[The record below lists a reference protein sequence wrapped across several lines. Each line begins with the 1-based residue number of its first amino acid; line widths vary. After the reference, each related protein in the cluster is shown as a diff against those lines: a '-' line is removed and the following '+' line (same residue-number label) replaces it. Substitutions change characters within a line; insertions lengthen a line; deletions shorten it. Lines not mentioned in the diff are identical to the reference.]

1 MFEDGHDATVKHALG
16 EGRGVFG
23 GDGGVVAKRPVAHD
37 LQASTV
43 NVDHGGE
50 INGDAMAGQRG
61 GHVVGHAT
69 NLFGFFL
76 LGHGA
81 GRREGAQHLWVAEHP
96 PAFKIDTNGEWSAD
110 PVAELSNVTPGRGE
124 NGGLGVGTNEN
135 AASALLQRGQGIIEI
150 TDAHHHELRDLGAQL
165 GVGGCG

>member
-1 MFEDGHDATVKHALG
+1 MLEDGHDATIKHALG

-23 GDGGVVAKRPVAHD
+23 GDGRVVAKRPIAHN

-50 INGDAMAGQRG
+50 IDGDAMAGQRG
-61 GHVVGHAT
+61 GHVVGHAA
-69 NLFGFFL
+69 NLFGFLL

-81 GRREGAQHLWVAEHP
+81 GRGEGAQHLGVAEYP
-96 PAFKIDTNGEWSAD
+96 PAFEVDADGEWPAD
-110 PVAELSNVTPGRGE
+110 TVAELGNVTPGRGE
-124 NGGLGVGTNEN
+124 NGGLGVGTNKN
-135 AASALLQRGQGIIEI
+135 AAGTLLQRGQGVIEI
-150 TDAHHHELRDLGAQL
+150 ADAHHHELRDLGAQF